1 MAGAGLIGGGVGPAR
16 SLGRETLTASSR
28 LGSMAARMLAQRVR
42 RRHDRDEGRDT
53 MSNQPASIEGAYQE
67 ISKRYPRTVQSR
79 DGKDIQLR
87 LMGSDDRD
95 RMVAFAR
102 ALPSQDLLFLR
113 RDITRAGV
121 VNEWIRDI
129 DAHRTFSVLAFD
141 GEQLIGDAS
150 LHHNLL
156 TWSRHRGEVRLVIG
170 SEGRGHGVGRL
181 LAEELN
187 AIGRLLG
194 LEMLTAQV
202 PFDQQ
207 TAMTVFR
214 QLGYEREAVL
224 ADYVIASDGITRDL
238 LVATYRL

>member
-1 MAGAGLIGGGVGPAR
+1 MSSQPS
-16 SLGRETLTASSR
+16 SL
-28 LGSMAARMLAQRVR
+28 
-42 RRHDRDEGRDT
+42 
-53 MSNQPASIEGAYQE
+53 EGAYSE
-67 ISKRYPRTVQSR
+67 IAARYPRTVKSR
-79 DGKDIQLR
+79 DGKAIELR
-87 LMGSDDRD
+87 LMGSADGQL
-95 RMVAFAR
+95 MLAFAR
-102 ALPSQDLLFLR
+102 ALPEKDLLFLR
-113 RDITRAGV
+113 RDITQRDV
-121 VNEWIRDI
+121 VNEWIRDV

-141 GEQLIGDAS
+141 GDRLIGDSS
-150 LHHNLL
+150 LHHNPS

-170 SEGRGHGVGRL
+170 SEGRGHGIGRL
-181 LAEELN
+181 LMEELN
-187 AIGRLLG
+187 TIGRLLG